1 MSSASSARLCLVSGD
16 VTGESLSFKEV
27 SLFVNHFSRYVL
39 ILDACVP
46 VCEAST
52 LSLTLLFKKRPS
64 ASCMYKSLKIVRH

>member
-46 VCEAST
+46 EAST